1 MGLGMRVR
9 GLVVSFRFVTNE
21 KRIEYRRQNGAKFI
35 KIVIRKETEWGDV
48 LSIFKNKSKKCC

>member
-9 GLVVSFRFVTNE
+9 GLVVSFRFVTKNE

-35 KIVIRKETEWGDV
+35 KIVIRKETE
-48 LSIFKNKSKKCC
+48 